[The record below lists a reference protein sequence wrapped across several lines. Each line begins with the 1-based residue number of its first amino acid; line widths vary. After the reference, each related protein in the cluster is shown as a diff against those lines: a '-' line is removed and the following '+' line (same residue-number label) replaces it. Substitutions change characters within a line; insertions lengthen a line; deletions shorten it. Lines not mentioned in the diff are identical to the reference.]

1 MRKSKYTTVLPNG
14 ENEYIIYNCLNDAL
28 LVCTPDTLELI
39 RQHQDH
45 LDTLFQQHPDLYNHL
60 KEKGMIVPD
69 ETDETAELIATWERE
84 EESGTHYSIT
94 INPTMDCNL
103 RCWYC
108 YEEHLTDSHMSAT
121 VLTSIKKLLQ
131 RICSNGTTQSLHLS
145 FFGGEPLLE
154 FSSCIKPL
162 ITLAHSLCKEY
173 AIELSLSFT
182 TNAVL
187 LSKDKIDFLKA
198 TNLPI
203 RFQIPFDGGRDYH
216 NHIKKFANGNP
227 TFDIS
232 INNLKHAVE
241 QGFSV
246 IVRCNYTNESISSFN
261 DLIDELADFYKTHT
275 QEMSFA
281 FHQIWQDEHRQETDS
296 IVNQLTLKISKWGK
310 RCFSPKLD
318 SGRCYADQRNSFVI
332 NFNGDLYQCT
342 ARKFND
348 ENKEGHL
355 QPDGTLIHNQRY
367 EERMQCRFSNPECLE
382 CRAFPICKICS
393 QKRLEHDRTRCL
405 ISTRAIAEMDA
416 LRSRITE
423 LYHTPKCTTD
433 CL

>member
-1 MRKSKYTTVLPNG
+1 
-14 ENEYIIYNCLNDAL
+14 
-28 LVCTPDTLELI
+28 
-39 RQHQDH
+39 
-45 LDTLFQQHPDLYNHL
+45 
-60 KEKGMIVPD
+60 
-69 ETDETAELIATWERE
+69 
-84 EESGTHYSIT
+84 
-94 INPTMDCNL
+94 
-103 RCWYC
+103 
-108 YEEHLTDSHMSAT
+108 
-121 VLTSIKKLLQ
+121 
-131 RICSNGTTQSLHLS
+131 
-145 FFGGEPLLE
+145 
-154 FSSCIKPL
+154 
-162 ITLAHSLCKEY
+162 
-173 AIELSLSFT
+173 
-182 TNAVL
+182 
-187 LSKDKIDFLKA
+187 
-198 TNLPI
+198 
-203 RFQIPFDGGRDYH
+203 
-216 NHIKKFANGNP
+216 
-227 TFDIS
+227 
-232 INNLKHAVE
+232 
-241 QGFSV
+241 
-246 IVRCNYTNESISSFN
+246 
-261 DLIDELADFYKTHT
+261 
-275 QEMSFA
+275 MSFA